1 MNAVTD
7 ERVLHLRFEG
17 RSVDFPLRDL
27 DLPASA
33 CDLDVKEAVSRYLDL
48 PVRRFND
55 YVVERHATGNWT
67 IRPEAVFG

>member
-1 MNAVTD
+1 MNAVVD

-17 RSVDFPLRDL
+17 RSVDLPLRDL
-27 DLPASA
+27 DLPGSA
-33 CDLDVKEAVSRYLDL
+33 CDLDVKEAVARYLDI

>member
-1 MNAVTD
+1 MNAVMD

-17 RSVDFPLRDL
+17 RSVDLPLRDL
-27 DLPASA
+27 DLPGGA

-55 YVVERHATGNWT
+55 YVVEQHATGNWT